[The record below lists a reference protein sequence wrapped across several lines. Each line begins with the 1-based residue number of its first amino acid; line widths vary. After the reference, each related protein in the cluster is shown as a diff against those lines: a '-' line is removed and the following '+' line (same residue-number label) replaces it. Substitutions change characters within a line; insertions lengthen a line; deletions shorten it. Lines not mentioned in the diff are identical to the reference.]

1 MAEFKRTKFKSNE
14 ETQIT
19 RKTVFFGFMTIMLF
33 LAVVM
38 FGLPLLVKF
47 SVLLGDIKNRGKVEK
62 EVVMPPLPPRLVI
75 PYEATNSAMI
85 TIVGLAEPKITVELL
100 KNDVS
105 IGKKEVSDK
114 GDFSFE
120 GITLEEGVNSFST
133 IAMTDKG
140 GSSEA
145 SKSETV
151 IFDNQSPEIQMINPL
166 EDTLKVDYTD
176 FDVIGKT
183 EKGAS
188 VTINGRVAPVDN
200 DGQFKLKTQLVAGKN
215 EIEVRTV
222 DTAGNE
228 TKKNIVITA
237 DI

>member
-1 MAEFKRTKFKSNE
+1 MAEFTRTKFKANE
-14 ETQIT
+14 EAQIT
-19 RKTVFFGFMTIMLF
+19 RKTVFFGFMTVVLF

-47 SVLLGDIKNRGKVEK
+47 SVFLGDIKNKGKIET
-62 EVVMPPLPPRLVI
+62 EMTLPPLPPRLVI
-75 PYEATNSAMI
+75 PYEATNSATI
-85 TIVGLAEPKITVELL
+85 TIFGLAEPKIIVELL

-114 GDFSFE
+114 GEFSFE
-120 GITLEEGVNSFST
+120 GVNLEDGVNSFST

-145 SKSETV
+145 SKNETV
-151 IFDNQSPEIQMINPL
+151 IFDNKPPEIQMINPL
-166 EDTLKVDYTD
+166 ENTLKIDYTD

-188 VTINGRVAPVDN
+188 VTISGHIAPVDN
-200 DGQFKLKTQLVAGKN
+200 EGQFKLKMQLVAGKN
-215 EIEVRTV
+215 EIEIRVM

-228 TKKNIVITA
+228 AKKTVVITA